1 VLTLKEQLDLE
12 KLRAEDQLEIKAL
25 RMEQQRKDKATVQM
39 AALLLLR
46 KMGESICSEDAQG

>member
-1 VLTLKEQLDLE
+1 MLTLKEQLDFE

-25 RMEQQRKDKATVQM
+25 RMEQQRTDKATVQM

-46 KMGESICSEDAQG
+46 KMWESI